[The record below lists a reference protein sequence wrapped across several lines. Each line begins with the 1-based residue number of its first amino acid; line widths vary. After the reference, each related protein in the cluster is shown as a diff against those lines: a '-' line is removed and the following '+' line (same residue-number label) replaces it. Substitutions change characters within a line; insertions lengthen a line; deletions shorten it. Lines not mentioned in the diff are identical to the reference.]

1 MSHLTFNAI
10 FISDLH
16 IGSDIT
22 NYKKLFKFIED
33 IECKKLFLVGD
44 IIYRNLQE
52 PSLELERFIKLLES
66 KECEV
71 IYIIGNHEKSRKV
84 PMPKILSS
92 VDMHKNY
99 IYQAIKY
106 KILIEHGDS
115 YDTKDKVLQSLKYI
129 DKRTHIKL
137 KNQEL
142 KKVIKKYLSHILKAI
157 AKVVLHKSFSRYMIL
172 RAKRN
177 RCNTVICGHFHKSAK
192 ATDLNINYLNC
203 GDWIGNCTY
212 IAEDFNGDLELY
224 RYY

>member
-1 MSHLTFNAI
+1 MSHLTFNTI

-22 NYKKLFKFIED
+22 NYTKLFKFMQEIKCNK
-33 IECKKLFLVGD
+33 IFLVGD

-52 PSLELERFIKLLES
+52 PSLELERFIKLLED

-71 IYIIGNHEKSRKV
+71 VYIIGNHEKSRKL
-84 PMPKILSS
+84 PMPQILSNI
-92 VDMHKNY
+92 DIHKNY
-99 IYQAIKY
+99 IYQGTKH

-142 KKVIKKYLSHILKAI
+142 KRVIKKHLSRALKAI

-172 RAKRN
+172 KAKKN
-177 RCNTVICGHFHKSAK
+177 RCNTVICGHFHKPAK
-192 ATDLNINYLNC
+192 VSDLNINYYNC
-203 GDWIGNCTY
+203 GDWIYNCTY

-224 RYY
+224 RY